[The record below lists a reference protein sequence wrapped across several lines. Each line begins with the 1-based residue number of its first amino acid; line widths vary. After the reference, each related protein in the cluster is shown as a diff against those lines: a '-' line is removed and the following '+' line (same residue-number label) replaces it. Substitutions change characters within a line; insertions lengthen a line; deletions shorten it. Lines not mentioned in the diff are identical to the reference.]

1 MNLRN
6 ERLPNTAC
14 SERWGASRQAFR
26 GRLASSFL
34 CSQAKS
40 TPAHTQVT
48 QTVGQPEA
56 ERMKKDITAYI
67 LTRLSKAASEDD
79 IIYSV
84 CQSTGLDWENAQAL
98 VAQVKNEHI
107 EEIDA
112 RQIPI
117 KSLLSSVFFILGI
130 ILIVGPI
137 IYLWVMLDV
146 TRTFLMFMS
155 SPSTINAETAF
166 KLIGSR
172 CALLSWLQL
181 PSIIFPI
188 LVGLG
193 IIYVNLQSM
202 SGIWE
207 ALFRKWKV
215 ID

>member
-1 MNLRN
+1 
-6 ERLPNTAC
+6 
-14 SERWGASRQAFR
+14 
-26 GRLASSFL
+26 
-34 CSQAKS
+34 
-40 TPAHTQVT
+40 
-48 QTVGQPEA
+48 
-56 ERMKKDITAYI
+56 MKKDITAYI
-67 LTRLSKAASEDD
+67 LTRLFRAASEDD

-84 CQSTGLDWENAQAL
+84 SQKTGLDWESAQAL
-98 VAQVKNEHI
+98 VAQVKNEHS

-112 RQIPI
+112 RQTPI
-117 KSLLSSVFFILGI
+117 RSLLSSIFLILGI

-146 TRTFLMFMS
+146 TKTFLMFMS

-172 CALLSWLQL
+172 CALLSWFQL

-193 IIYVNLQSM
+193 IIYVNLQSV

-215 ID
+215 IN